1 VTQRL
6 LVAVVTDR
14 GGALLLDGH
23 PRFRVLFTAPSVTER
38 PPVDP
43 ETPPDQDVV
52 VKLLLHYSEVGQA
65 LGLSETAVRN
75 LVRRGEINAVSIG
88 RSRRIPV
95 AELERYV
102 EQLGAQVAS

>member
-14 GGALLLDGH
+14 GGALLLATH
-23 PRFRVLFTAPSVTER
+23 PRYKVVFTAPSVTER

-43 ETPPDQDVV
+43 ETPPDQDGV
-52 VKLLLHYSEVGQA
+52 VKLLHTYAEVGQA
-65 LGLSETAVRN
+65 LGLSETKVRN

-88 RSRRIPV
+88 RSRRIPA

-102 EQLGAQVAS
+102 EHLGEQVAS

>member
-1 VTQRL
+1 VTQRV

-23 PRFRVLFTAPSVTER
+23 PRFKVVFAAPSVTER
-38 PPVDP
+38 TPVDP
-43 ETPPDQDVV
+43 ETPTDQAAV
-52 VKLLLHYSEVGQA
+52 VKLLLDYSEVGQA
-65 LGLSETAVRN
+65 LGLSETKVRN
-75 LVRRGEINAVSIG
+75 LVRRGQINAVSIG

-102 EQLGAQVAS
+102 EHLGEQVAS